1 MKPIDV
7 KSDSCTEYNID
18 SKEKKNLNFK
28 LVIIL
33 EFQNIKT
40 FLLTVILQIGQM
52 FLLLAKLKYSSM
64 DLCY

>member
-1 MKPIDV
+1 M
-7 KSDSCTEYNID
+7 
-18 SKEKKNLNFK
+18 KKNLNSK

-33 EFQNIKT
+33 EFQSRKT
-40 FLLTVILQIGQM
+40 FLLTVILQIGQR

>member
-18 SKEKKNLNFK
+18 SNEKKNLNFK

-40 FLLTVILQIGQM
+40 FLLTVILQIRQM